1 MSPVSSILETLFDM
15 RAIHRELNTSI
26 PPHSRNG
33 EASHPQNTG
42 EKIKPRKR
50 TERTGGRWS
59 LFVPPPAYASR
70 VALLYQNLLMLRINR
85 SHPAQ

>member
-1 MSPVSSILETLFDM
+1 MSPIGSILEKLFEM

-26 PPHSRNG
+26 RPTFKKWRGKSPPEH
-33 EASHPQNTG
+33 G
-42 EKIKPRKR
+42 EKRVGPGKEQKGHAGDGASVSP
-50 TERTGGRWS
+50 S
-59 LFVPPPAYASR
+59 AYASR